1 MNDQSVIFSILAATL
16 FLFIQGRWRYDVVA
30 LMALLAAV
38 LTGLVDP
45 KQAFLGFG
53 HPAVV
58 TVGAVLAIS
67 SALQKA
73 GVVELF
79 LRLFS
84 KVSDSFSVQLT
95 LLNLVIGAI
104 SGFMN
109 NIGALAILLPV
120 TLQMA
125 KQAGRSPSL
134 YLMPV
139 AFSSLLGGMV
149 TLIGTPPNIIV
160 SLMRQ
165 ESLGRPF
172 EMFDFAP
179 VGIGVL
185 IVGIAYLSI
194 FGWRLLP
201 NRKGKPHG
209 EDLYEVADYVTELKV
224 TESEGQTVKEFES
237 KVEGELIILGIV
249 RNGVHLGNPRAY
261 DRIQKEDILLVEV
274 DSDILSKI
282 DGCEI
287 TTDLDLREEV
297 IGDQETQVE
306 EVVVTA
312 HSPLV
317 GKQVGQARLR
327 RRFGVNLL
335 AISRSGKRIKK
346 RISQI
351 QFRPGDVLLL
361 RGADHF
367 IAELVS
373 QLSLLPLQYRGLQV
387 GEPKGMA
394 ISIGVFACA
403 IALAATGTVPIQI
416 AFVCAVVILHVLK
429 LLPLREIYRSIDWG
443 IIIMLG
449 ALIPLGG
456 ALESTGAATSLA
468 HGILWLGNGFSP
480 TVVLTIV
487 LVGTMFLSDLV
498 NNATAAVLM
507 VPIAISIAQGLGF
520 SPDSFLMAVAIGAS
534 CPFLTPIGHQCN
546 AIILGPGGYQ
556 FKDYW
561 KVGLILEV
569 IIVAVS
575 IPLLRVFWPFNP

>member
-1 MNDQSVIFSILAATL
+1 MNEQTVIFSILAATL

-30 LMALLAAV
+30 IMALLAAV

-67 SALQKA
+67 AALQNA
-73 GVVELF
+73 GVVDLF
-79 LRLFS
+79 LRFFS
-84 KVSDSFSVQLT
+84 KIGDSFIVQLSA
-95 LLNLVIGAI
+95 LNLVIAVI

-160 SLMRQ
+160 SMMRE
-165 ESLGRPF
+165 ESLGEPF
-172 EMFDFAP
+172 TMFDFAP
-179 VGIGVL
+179 VGVGVL
-185 IVGIAYLSI
+185 IAGVAYLSL

-201 NRKGKPHG
+201 ERKGKPHG
-209 EDLYEVADYVTELKV
+209 EDLYEVDDYVMELRV
-224 TESEGQTVKEFES
+224 TEPKDQTVKEFENRLD
-237 KVEGELIILGIV
+237 GELTVLGIV
-249 RNGVHLGNPRAY
+249 RRGVHQKNPSAF
-261 DRIQKEDILLVEV
+261 DHIEQGDILLVEV
-274 DSDILSKI
+274 DSDILSQI
-282 DGCEI
+282 DGCEV
-287 TTDLDLREEV
+287 TSDLDLREEI
-297 IGDQETQVE
+297 IGSQEVQVE

-312 HSPLV
+312 HSQLV
-317 GKQVGQARLR
+317 GKLVGKVRLR
-327 RRFGVNLL
+327 GRYGVNLIAL
-335 AISRSGKRIKK
+335 SRSGKRVKK
-346 RISQI
+346 RLSQVVF
-351 QFRPGDVLLL
+351 QPGDVLLL
-361 RGADHF
+361 RGSEHAM
-367 IAELVS
+367 AELVS
-373 QLSLLPLQYRGLQV
+373 QQGLLPLQYRGLQV

-394 ISIGVFACA
+394 ISIGVFAAA
-403 IALAATGTVPIQI
+403 IVLAATGIIPIQVS
-416 AFVCAVVILHVLK
+416 FVCAVVLLHVLR
-429 LLPLREIYRSIDWG
+429 LLPLKEIYRSIDWG
-443 IIIMLG
+443 IIILLG

-456 ALESTGAATSLA
+456 ALESTGAAASLA
-468 HGILWLGNGFSP
+468 QGILRLGDGFSP
-480 TVVLTIV
+480 TVVLTVV

-507 VPIAISIAQGLGF
+507 VPIAISIAQGLGV

-556 FKDYW
+556 FRDYW
-561 KVGLILEV
+561 KVGIILEV
-569 IIVAVS
+569 VIVVVS
-575 IPLLRVFWPFNP
+575 IPLLHVFWPF